1 LTEPGSNVKVAVTIA
16 NKRIARYPF
25 VSTLSGGER
34 VSRRKINRKETIA
47 GYLFLAPNMVGFL
60 VFMVFPLVG
69 SLLLSF
75 SHWNL
80 IQSPTFAG
88 LDNYRQL
95 FENPLFWQSLKNTAY
110 FAFVGVP
117 LQIILG
123 LFLAVLLYSN
133 IKGLEFFRTVY
144 FLPVVSSTVAVS
156 LMWQWLFD
164 SHTGLLNHVLGWFGI
179 NPVPWLVSPKWAMP
193 SVILVALWKGI
204 GYNMVI
210 FLAALK
216 GVPEHLYESAR
227 IDGANRWQQFW
238 NITFPMISPSTFFV
252 TITSIINSFQ
262 VFDVT
267 TVLTGGGP
275 ANATHTI
282 VMMIYQYAFDFF
294 RMGYASSIAYVLFG
308 IVLIFTLLQ
317 LYFSKKWVHY

>member
-1 LTEPGSNVKVAVTIA
+1 MSR
-16 NKRIARYPF
+16 NK
-25 VSTLSGGER
+25 LD
-34 VSRRKINRKETIA
+34 RKEAAA
-47 GYLFLAPNMVGFL
+47 GYLFLAPNMIGFL

-69 SLLLSF
+69 SLVLSF
-75 SHWNL
+75 YRWNL
-80 IQSPTFAG
+80 IQSPEFAG

-95 FENPLFWQSLKNTAY
+95 LKNPLFWQSLKNTAY
-110 FAFVGVP
+110 FSFVGVP

-123 LFLAVLLYSN
+123 LFLAILLYNN
-133 IKGLEFFRTVY
+133 IKGTEFFRTVY

-164 SHTGLLNHVLGWFGI
+164 SHTGLLNYVLGWFNLG
-179 NPVPWLVSPKWAMP
+179 PVPWLTSPHWAMP

-227 IDGANRWQQFW
+227 IDGANRWHQFW

-252 TITSIINSFQ
+252 TITSVINSFQ

-267 TVLTGGGP
+267 TVLTAGGP
-275 ANATHTI
+275 GNATNTL
-282 VMMIYQYAFDFF
+282 VMMIYQYAFEFF
-294 RMGYASSIAYVLFG
+294 RMGYASAIAYVLFG
-308 IVLIFTLLQ
+308 IVLIFTLIQ
-317 LYFSKKWVHY
+317 LYASKKWVHY